1 MVKNMTI
8 RTKLF
13 SGFGAVMLLAGI
25 VSITA
30 YISISTLRG
39 DIREMGIK
47 RLVQVSILGDLTK
60 NIITATTHLQAASV
74 AENKENVDKAIEGM
88 LDTRKA
94 ITDDLISSKLLC
106 SLKKVSPCYR
116 L

>member
-1 MVKNMTI
+1 MIKNMTI

-39 DIREMGIK
+39 DIREMGSK

-60 NIITATTHLQAASV
+60 NIITATITSYIPKRGARLNELNKFLQTQV
-74 AENKENVDKAIEGM
+74 KM
-88 LDTRKA
+88 R
-94 ITDDLISSKLLC
+94 
-106 SLKKVSPCYR
+106 
-116 L
+116 